1 MNDDKKQRLIDL
13 VRTGQLSD
21 RIAVLEGVSLVPF
34 LHQDYHSPY
43 YCIGICRKG
52 ESHSYYNYKPCDLHA
67 GEICWL
73 LPDHV
78 ISHKSISPDYEVLSV
93 FIPKAYLEQ
102 LQIAGAL
109 GKYHYLL
116 HTPILKLTPQ
126 QFDTMYAGLKFLQ
139 HLTDCSHPKA
149 DELIASLINTI
160 ASLSDEYIR
169 TAYPEISS
177 QTLLHDQLFERF
189 HKAVTIHYRESR
201 KVAFY
206 ANLLCLTPKYFATV
220 IKQTTGIAASD
231 WISRHVIIKAKILL
245 LYKQD
250 KSIQQIAYELGF
262 SEQSAFTRYF
272 RTHTGITPKK
282 FRET

>member
-1 MNDDKKQRLIDL
+1 MDKDKMQELIGL
-13 VRTGQLSD
+13 VRTGRLTD
-21 RIAVLEGVSLVPF
+21 RMAILEGVSLVPF

-43 YCIGICRKG
+43 YYIGMCRKG
-52 ESHSYYNYKPCDLHA
+52 EAHGYYNYRPCDLHA

-78 ISHKSISPDYEVLSV
+78 LSHTSISPDYEVLSV
-93 FIPKAYLEQ
+93 FIPKAYLER
-102 LQIAGAL
+102 LQIAGVL
-109 GKYHYLL
+109 GKYQYLI
-116 HTPILKLTPQ
+116 HTPTLKLTPQ

-139 HLTDCSHPKA
+139 HLTDCSHSKA
-149 DELIASLINTI
+149 DELIASLINII
-160 ASLSDEYIR
+160 ASLSNEYIR
-169 TAYPEISS
+169 NAYPEIPK
-177 QTLLHDQLFERF
+177 QALLHEQLFERF
-189 HKAVTIHYRESR
+189 YDAVATHYRESR
-201 KVAFY
+201 EVSFY

-245 LYKQD
+245 SYEQH
-250 KSIQQIAYELGF
+250 KSIQQIAHELGF

>member
-1 MNDDKKQRLIDL
+1 MQELIDL
-13 VRTGQLSD
+13 VRTGRLTD
-21 RIAVLEGVSLVPF
+21 RVAVLEGVSLVPF

-43 YCIGICRKG
+43 YYIGMCRKG
-52 ESHSYYNYKPCDLHA
+52 EAHGYYNYKPCDLHA

-73 LPDHV
+73 LPDRV
-78 ISHKSISPDYEVLSV
+78 LSHSSISPDYEVLSV
-93 FIPKAYLEQ
+93 FVPKKYLSQ
-102 LQIAGAL
+102 LNRAGVL
-109 GKYHYLL
+109 GKYQHII
-116 HTPILKLTPQ
+116 HTPTLKLTPQ

-139 HLTDCSHPKA
+139 HLSDCSHSNA
-149 DELIASLINTI
+149 DELMISFINII
-160 ASLSDEYIR
+160 ASLSDEFIR
-169 TAYPEISS
+169 NAYPEVPK
-177 QTLLHDQLFERF
+177 QTLLHEQLFERF
-189 HKAVTIHYRESR
+189 YDAVATHYRESR
-201 KVAFY
+201 EVSFY

-245 LYKQD
+245 SYKQD
-250 KSIQQIAYELGF
+250 KSIQQIAHELGF

>member
-1 MNDDKKQRLIDL
+1 MQELIDL
-13 VRTGQLSD
+13 VRTGRLTD
-21 RIAVLEGVSLVPF
+21 RVAVLEGVSLVPF

-43 YCIGICRKG
+43 YYIGMCRKG
-52 ESHSYYNYKPCDLHA
+52 EAHGYYNYKPCDLHA

-73 LPDHV
+73 LPDRV
-78 ISHKSISPDYEVLSV
+78 LSHSSISPDYEVLSV
-93 FIPKAYLEQ
+93 FVPKKYLSQ
-102 LQIAGAL
+102 LNRAGVL
-109 GKYHYLL
+109 GKYQHII
-116 HTPILKLTPQ
+116 HTPTLKLTPQ
-126 QFDTMYAGLKFLQ
+126 QFDTMYAGLKFLK
-139 HLTDCSHPKA
+139 HLTDCSHSKA
-149 DELIASLINTI
+149 DELIAPLINII

-169 TAYPEISS
+169 NAYPEIPK
-177 QTLLHDQLFERF
+177 QALLHEQLFERF
-189 HKAVTIHYRESR
+189 YDAVATHYRESR
-201 KVAFY
+201 EVSFY

>member
-1 MNDDKKQRLIDL
+1 MHKDKIQELTSL
-13 VRTGQLSD
+13 VRTGRLTD
-21 RIAVLEGVSLVPF
+21 RVAVLEGVSLVPF
-34 LHQDYHSPY
+34 LYQDYHSPY
-43 YCIGICRKG
+43 YYIGMCRKG
-52 ESHSYYNYKPCDLHA
+52 ETHGYYNYRPCDLHA

-78 ISHKSISPDYEVLSV
+78 LSHTSISPDYEVLSV
-93 FIPKAYLEQ
+93 FIPKTYMER
-102 LQIAGAL
+102 LQIAGVQ
-109 GKYHYLL
+109 GKYQYLI
-116 HTPILKLTPQ
+116 HTPTLKLTPQ

-139 HLTDCSHPKA
+139 HLTDCSHSKA
-149 DELIASLINTI
+149 DELIASLINII
-160 ASLSDEYIR
+160 ASLSNEYIR
-169 TAYPEISS
+169 NAYPEISK
-177 QTLLHDQLFERF
+177 QTLLHELLFERF
-189 HKAVTIHYRESR
+189 YDAVATHYRESR
-201 KVAFY
+201 EVSFY

-245 LYKQD
+245 SYEQH
-250 KSIQQIAYELGF
+250 KSIQQIAHELGF

>member
-1 MNDDKKQRLIDL
+1 MQELIGL
-13 VRTGQLSD
+13 VRTGRLTD
-21 RIAVLEGVSLVPF
+21 RMAILEGVSLVPF

-43 YCIGICRKG
+43 YYIGMCRKG
-52 ESHSYYNYKPCDLHA
+52 EAHGYYNYRPCDLHA

-78 ISHKSISPDYEVLSV
+78 LSHTSISLDYEVLSV
-93 FIPKAYLEQ
+93 FIPKAYLER
-102 LQIAGAL
+102 LQIAGVL
-109 GKYHYLL
+109 GKYQYLI
-116 HTPILKLTPQ
+116 HTPTLKLTPQ
-126 QFDTMYAGLKFLQ
+126 QFDTMYAGLKFLK
-139 HLTDCSHPKA
+139 HLTDCSHSKA
-149 DELIASLINTI
+149 DELIASLINII
-160 ASLSDEYIR
+160 ASLSNEYIR
-169 TAYPEISS
+169 NAYPEIPK
-177 QTLLHDQLFERF
+177 QALLHEQLFERF
-189 HKAVTIHYRESR
+189 YDAVATHYRESR
-201 KVAFY
+201 EVSFY

-245 LYKQD
+245 SYEQH

>member
-1 MNDDKKQRLIDL
+1 M
-13 VRTGQLSD
+13 
-21 RIAVLEGVSLVPF
+21 
-34 LHQDYHSPY
+34 
-43 YCIGICRKG
+43 CRKG
-52 ESHSYYNYKPCDLHA
+52 EAHGYYNYKPCDLHA

-73 LPDHV
+73 LPDRV
-78 ISHKSISPDYEVLSV
+78 LSHSSISPDYEVLSV
-93 FIPKAYLEQ
+93 FVPKKYLSQ
-102 LQIAGAL
+102 LNRAGVL
-109 GKYHYLL
+109 GKYQHII
-116 HTPILKLTPQ
+116 HTPTLKLTPQ

-139 HLTDCSHPKA
+139 HLTDCSHSKA

-169 TAYPEISS
+169 TAYPEISK
-177 QTLLHDQLFERF
+177 QTLLHEQLFERF
-189 HKAVTIHYRESR
+189 YDAVATHYRESR
-201 KVAFY
+201 EVSFY